1 MKKVIFVLL
10 AALCITVNIYADD
23 VKEVL
28 PSPAPE
34 PAVVKPVTTSIDTD
48 DVSIQKTPLNK
59 LVRGSVNSATF
70 LLEIPASIWDVTAK
84 TNFLKGY
91 TVGFF
96 DGLLTSVMRLGTG
109 VFDIVTF
116 IIPPYNKPLLEPEYA
131 FDSAIKKMS
140 RGW

>member
-1 MKKVIFVLL
+1 MKKVLFVLL
-10 AALCITVNIYADD
+10 TVLCLTGNILAEETKD
-23 VKEVL
+23 V
-28 PSPAPE
+28 SPAPV
-34 PAVVKPVTTSIDTD
+34 AKPGCTSIDTD

-70 LLEIPASIWDVTAK
+70 FLEIPASIWDVSAK
-84 TNFLKGY
+84 SNFFKGY

-109 VFDIVTF
+109 IFDVVTF